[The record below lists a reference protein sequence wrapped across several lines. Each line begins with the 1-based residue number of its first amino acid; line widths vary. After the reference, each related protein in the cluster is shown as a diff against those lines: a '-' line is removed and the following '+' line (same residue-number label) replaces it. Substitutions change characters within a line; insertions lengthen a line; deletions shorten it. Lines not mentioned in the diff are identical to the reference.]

1 MKTDEKL
8 AESQEQE
15 SAKTEESAE
24 GKESKG
30 TGQGGGAMQN
40 EEAGDRQ
47 TEAQK
52 TNQTQDTAASIAATI
67 LATFAVIM
75 VVLVVVFANWPKSSK
90 DDFEARLAACEE
102 ACGLTEPKDDDA
114 QTKSGATQAPERD
127 AKSSEKAAGKDSDKQ
142 KSQTK
147 GDEAQK
153 ATTGPSSPSPSPKAK
168 ETKPEPVETLSP
180 DQLTYFCNI
189 LGVYRNGSK
198 DPKKWESPRVCA
210 DVWYLSDESDYYDEW
225 LVAAAHPKLSA
236 ELLHYLAYRC
246 DSNYISEEEN
256 AEKLAKLV
264 LAHKKCDSD
273 CIEYLSSSDYNA
285 VREAVYAKLLG

>member
-15 SAKTEESAE
+15 SAKAKESAE
-24 GKESKG
+24 SKETSRG
-30 TGQGGGAMQN
+30 AAMQN

-47 TEAQK
+47 TEAQ
-52 TNQTQDTAASIAATI
+52 TANRTQDTAASIAATI
-67 LATFAVIM
+67 LAAFVVII
-75 VVLVVVFANWPKSSK
+75 VVLAVVFANWPKSSK

-102 ACGLTEPKDDDA
+102 ACGLAERKDNDA
-114 QTKSGATQAPERD
+114 QKKSGATQASEKD
-127 AKSSEKAAGKDSDKQ
+127 AESSEKAVGKDSGKQ
-142 KSQTK
+142 KAQAK

-246 DSNYISEEEN
+246 DSDYISEEEK

-264 LAHKKCDSD
+264 LAHRNCDSD
-273 CIEYLSSSDYNA
+273 CIEYLSGSDYNA
-285 VREAVYAKLLG
+285 VREAVYEKLLN